1 MSSESNAGPT
11 VGQVRNQLY
20 RSEDGRAQVHAD
32 YRSVLGAWPVPH
44 EEIQVPTCQGETFV
58 VACGP
63 ADAPAVVLLHGGA
76 ANSAMWIRNVQT
88 WARVFRVHA
97 VDIIGEPG
105 FSAPSR
111 PALSSDAYARW
122 MDDVLAGLRL
132 PRASFVGASFGGLLA
147 LDYAIRRP
155 ASVRALVLLA
165 PAGIANLRAG
175 YLLSAVPVYFMGA
188 WGRRK
193 ALELVMGLPPEERTP
208 AAERF
213 LKSCELIMNHH
224 LIRTQP
230 LPVFRDKALR
240 NLKMPLLVVVG
251 AKDIV
256 FNSNTIRRRLRTCVD
271 GARLIWLETAG
282 HGLTDQ
288 TAAIGEFLSSA
299 VRSSPPGT

>member
-1 MSSESNAGPT
+1 
-11 VGQVRNQLY
+11 VLVQRY
-20 RSEDGRAQVHAD
+20 RSDDGKTRVHTE
-32 YRSVLGAWPVPH
+32 YRSVLDAWPVPH
-44 EEIQVPTCQGETFV
+44 EELRVPTCQGETFIV
-58 VACGP
+58 TCGP
-63 ADAPAVVLLHGGA
+63 VLHGGA
-76 ANSAMWIRNVQT
+76 TNSAMWICNVQS
-88 WARVFRVHA
+88 WASTFRLHA

-111 PALSSDAYARW
+111 PPLSSEAYTRW
-122 MDDVLAGLRL
+122 IDDVLAALRL
-132 PRASFVGASFGGLLA
+132 PCVSIVGASLGGLLA

-165 PAGIANLRAG
+165 PAGIANVRVR
-175 YLLSAVPVYFMGA
+175 YLFSVVPLYFLGA

-208 AAERF
+208 ASERF
-213 LKSCELIMNHH
+213 LKSCELVMSHH
-224 LIRTQP
+224 VIRTQP

-240 NLKMPLLVVVG
+240 EVTMPVLAVVG

-256 FNSNTIRRRLRTCVD
+256 FNSRTIRRRLQRGVD

-288 TAAIGEFLSSA
+288 TTAISKFLSSEIRGSA
-299 VRSSPPGT
+299 PAIARTDC